1 MKQLII
7 CVLLFC
13 AINPLRSQSSLGI
26 GLTPAFTFNMNHPAK
41 GSRVN
46 HLDII
51 SNYPSLKAG
60 ISLLF
65 ETQSM
70 AFTLN
75 TNYHWNKYGWRHTYN
90 NNSTSG
96 SMYNL
101 KEIALSTESI
111 SGNLIASLYI
121 KSFFRDKARLLF
133 DIGGG
138 YSIIQHTKSSNSH
151 HKTAVPSSYFSEVLT
166 YHKADVGLDIG
177 SPFVIGGMSIQT
189 ILKNIGKI
197 KYGIHYTYY
206 LKALPA
212 MDVDLKTNNEVFT
225 NHFETKHAYF
235 EVFLSYFFLN
245 FKKRDKN
252 SKYHKVSYK

>member
-7 CVLLFC
+7 CILLFC
-13 AINPLRSQSSLGI
+13 AINPLQSQSSLGI
-26 GLTPAFTFNMNHPAK
+26 GLTPAFTFNMNHPTK
-41 GSRVN
+41 RSRVN
-46 HLDII
+46 NFDII
-51 SNYPSLKAG
+51 SNYPSLKTG

-90 NNSTSG
+90 NNTTSS

-101 KEIALSTESI
+101 EEVALSTESI
-111 SGNLIASLYI
+111 SGNLTASIYVT
-121 KSFFRDKARLLF
+121 SFFRDKARLLF

-138 YSIIQHTKSSNSH
+138 YSLIQHTQLSSY
-151 HKTAVPSSYFSEVLT
+151 HKTSVYNSYFSKVLT
-166 YHKADVGLDIG
+166 HHEADIGSDIG

-189 ILKNIGKI
+189 VLRNIGKI
-197 KYGIHYTYY
+197 NYGIHYTYY
-206 LKALPA
+206 LTTLPA
-212 MDVDLKTNNEVFT
+212 MDVDLKINNETFT
-225 NHFETKHAYF
+225 NHFETRHAYF